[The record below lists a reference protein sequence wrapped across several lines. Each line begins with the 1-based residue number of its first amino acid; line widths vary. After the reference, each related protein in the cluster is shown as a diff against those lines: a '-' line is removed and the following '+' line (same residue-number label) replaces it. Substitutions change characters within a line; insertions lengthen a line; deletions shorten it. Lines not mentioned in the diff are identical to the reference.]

1 MSRDHRIKICDK
13 YVKPLVEL
21 NDYDVVITI
30 INHLSIFLFL
40 FPGFLMSVAAVH
52 GQLIAF
58 GPDQLQIL
66 PAMLT
71 QRVSHVL
78 HVDMF

>member
-1 MSRDHRIKICDK
+1 MSPDYRIKICDK

-52 GQLIAF
+52 
-58 GPDQLQIL
+58 
-66 PAMLT
+66 
-71 QRVSHVL
+71 
-78 HVDMF
+78 